1 MKHIWKIYTRD
12 LRNLTRNVIGV
23 IVLIGLIVVPA
34 LYAWFNIAASWDPYG
49 NTKSLKVAVANED
62 KGYKSDLMPIRV
74 NVGETVINKLR
85 ANDSL
90 DWQFTNSEEAKDG
103 VSSGEY
109 YAAII
114 IPKQFSTD
122 MMTLF
127 SSEVTHAKL
136 EYVINEKSN
145 AIAPHITGQG
155 ADTLA
160 TTIDQSFA
168 KTIGTVGLDIASSLL
183 KYAKSP
189 EMKQYVSTATGHV
202 DDLASQLD
210 TASEQLRAYSSL
222 LSSSQSI
229 ITSTNSLLAQTSKAA
244 DGSASALSQGS
255 AGMDSFESTLNASS
269 NSLSAALAQADKAYG
284 QVSTHIDKAL
294 SSVGE
299 QSTAVAGQMTSL
311 QSTVNSGAS
320 GFGELADNLAQQAQ
334 AATQEDL
341 QKALQQA
348 SDRAKAAEKSLQ
360 DVATSLGDAA
370 TSVKHADAS
379 LSSAQRQVKQRI
391 TDAQTS
397 ISSLSSDYDNNLKPK
412 LQELNTSVSDLVAQT
427 QGVIADLGNTTGSV
441 TKLSGSLLA
450 SITSIRG
457 DLGDGADALDKA
469 STKLTNFGN
478 SLTAAYNDGNPEN
491 LQQLSSSDPD
501 ALAALLASPVSLNRT
516 AVYPI
521 ANYGSAMTPF
531 YTVLSIWVGSVI
543 LVAMVAVNVS
553 ERQRRAVIGLGAI
566 DQRKDAAKAGRHGA
580 TQVLRPHQQYFG
592 RYLIFLSIA
601 LCQAGLVALGD
612 LFYLRVQAN
621 HAFKFMLV
629 AWLSALVF
637 SSIMYTLTLSFGDV
651 GKALCVVLLVMQV
664 AGSGGTFPIE
674 MLPGFFRAVYPFLPF
689 PHAIDAMHAAM
700 TDSYGSE
707 YWQAMGMLALFLIP
721 TLFLG
726 LLLRRPMVRFNAWV
740 NKSLSSTKL
749 M

>member
-1 MKHIWKIYTRD
+1 MNNIWRIYTRD
-12 LRNLTRNVIGV
+12 LRNLTKNVIGV

-34 LYAWFNIAASWDPYG
+34 LYAWFNIAASWNPYD
-49 NTKSLKVAVANED
+49 NTKSLKVAVANQD
-62 KGYKSDLMPIRV
+62 TGYKSDLMPIRV

-90 DWQFTNSEEAKDG
+90 DWQFTNREEAMDG

-114 IPKQFSTD
+114 IPKQFSAD

-136 EYVINEKSN
+136 EYVINEKTN
-145 AIAPHITGQG
+145 AIAPHITGKG
-155 ADTLA
+155 ADTLT

-183 KYAKSP
+183 KYAQSP
-189 EMKQYVSTATGHV
+189 EMKQYVTTATGHV
-202 DDLASQLD
+202 GDLASQLH

-222 LSSSQSI
+222 LQSSQTI
-229 ITSTNSLLAQTSKAA
+229 ITSTNSLLLQSTKSA
-244 DGSASALSQGS
+244 DGATAALKQGS
-255 AGMDSFESTLNASS
+255 AGMNSFESTLNASS
-269 NSLSAALAQADKAYG
+269 NSLSAALGQASKAYD
-284 QVSTHIDKAL
+284 QISAQIDQAL
-294 SSVGE
+294 SAVGE
-299 QSTAVAGQMTSL
+299 QSTAAAGQMTAL
-311 QSTVNSGAS
+311 QKKVNANAD
-320 GFGELADNLAQQAQ
+320 GFKDLADKLSEQAESASQADLKQALENAASRATSAESSLRSVANSLGQ
-334 AATQEDL
+334 AA
-341 QKALQQA
+341 
-348 SDRAKAAEKSLQ
+348 S
-360 DVATSLGDAA
+360 
-370 TSVKHADAS
+370 SVKQGNTS
-379 LSSAQRQVKQRI
+379 ISTMQQTVKQRI
-391 TDAQTS
+391 ADAQSS
-397 ISSLSSDYDNNLKPK
+397 IASLSSDYDKNLKPK
-412 LQELNTSVSDLVAQT
+412 LQALNSSVSDLVTQT
-427 QGVIADLGNTTGSV
+427 DGILSDLGTTAGGV
-441 TKLSGSLLA
+441 THLSDNLLTDISA
-450 SITSIRG
+450 IRG
-457 DLGDGADALDKA
+457 DLGSGADSLQSA
-469 STKLTNFGN
+469 SDQLTDFGN
-478 SLTAAYNDGNPEN
+478 KLTAAYNNGNPEN
-491 LQQLSSSDPD
+491 LEELNSSDPD
-501 ALAALLASPVSLNRT
+501 ALATLLASPVSLHRT

-531 YTVLSIWVGSVI
+531 YTVLSIWVGSII
-543 LVAMVAVNVS
+543 LVAMVSVNIS
-553 ERQRRAVIGLGAI
+553 DRQRAAVLGMQTVV
-566 DQRKDAAKAGRHGA
+566 DDKKAHHGNPEKA
-580 TQVLRPHQQYFG
+580 LKAHQQYFG

-601 LCQAGLVALGD
+601 LFQAGLVALGD

-629 AWLSALVF
+629 AWLAALVF

-726 LLLRRPMVRFNAWV
+726 LVLRRPMVRFNAWV
-740 NKSLSSTKL
+740 NRNLASTKL